1 MTFTT
6 RYRHL
11 TAQARYTRA
20 DLRTKLAPYRGFNPR
35 PVSVPA
41 QRRRSVQRERISA

>member
-1 MTFTT
+1 MKFSAK
-6 RYRHL
+6 YRHL
-11 TAQARYTRA
+11 TAQRRYTRA

-41 QRRRSVQRERISA
+41 QRRRTLSREKVSA